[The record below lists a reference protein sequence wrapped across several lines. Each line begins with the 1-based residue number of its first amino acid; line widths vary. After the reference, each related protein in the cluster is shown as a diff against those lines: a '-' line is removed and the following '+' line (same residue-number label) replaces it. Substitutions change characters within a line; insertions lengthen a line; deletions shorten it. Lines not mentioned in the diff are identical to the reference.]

1 MVAPNGSAPEWPGHR
16 APRNRLLES
25 LSADDWAGVEPL
37 LERVH
42 LTVSQVLEPSSEASP
57 WLHFPES
64 AVIAMVTTF
73 ADGRRV
79 EVGTVGNEGM
89 CGMSAWLEAEH
100 DGNQSLCQIAGATLR
115 GRAVDIIAVS
125 ARRPSIHRLLS
136 RYASAYLGLVEQG
149 TACNRIHPL
158 ERRCA
163 RWLLMTCDR
172 LPSAHLL
179 LTPEMIATMLGVPHE
194 GAAIAIQALR
204 GHGLIRA
211 SRDRIDIMDRP
222 GLERMSCECYEVVRN
237 QFARIA

>member
-1 MVAPNGSAPEWPGHR
+1 MVSPQSASGWTGHR

-25 LSADDWAGVEPL
+25 LSVDDWAGVEPL
-37 LERVH
+37 LERVQ
-42 LTVSQVLEPSSEASP
+42 LTVSQVLEPSGEASP

-79 EVGTVGNEGM
+79 EVGTVGNDGM
-89 CGMSAWLEAEH
+89 CGMSAWLEAAH
-100 DGNQSLCQIAGATLR
+100 DGSQSLCHIAGAALR
-115 GRAVDIIAVS
+115 GRAVDIIAVA
-125 ARRPSIHRLLS
+125 ARRPTIHRLLS

-163 RWLLMTCDR
+163 RWLLMTRDR

-179 LTPEMIATMLGVPHE
+179 LTLDMLAIMLGVPHG
-194 GAAIAIQALR
+194 GATIAIQALR
-204 GHGLIRA
+204 RHGLIRA

-222 GLERMSCECYEVVRN
+222 GLERMSCECYQVVRH